1 MEKTI
6 KEIHSSKT
14 GKSSDKW
21 ESYLDYYDALLHP
34 YRNSPV
40 RRFEIGVQNSGS
52 LETWAQ
58 YFSHGTHFV
67 GCDINVRCRQLVF
80 DDSRIHVVVGD
91 ANSPDAYAAVRSI
104 SNTYDVIID
113 DGAHRST
120 DIVQS
125 FVNYFPMVAPGGV
138 YVVEDTHA
146 LYGTHFGADYGGGI
160 LNERSAIKL
169 FLKLAD
175 VVNYEWWHQDVELHR
190 FMTSFFPAGVPDFIA
205 AGWVASVSFRNS
217 IVEIRK
223 EKTPGHRKVGRRL
236 VCGTDRRVSDP

>member
-40 RRFEIGVQNSGS
+40 RLFEIGVQNGGS

-80 DDSRIHVVVGD
+80 DDSRIHVVVGGVAD
-91 ANSPDAYAAVRSI
+91 RCRACLSTGSDSAV
-104 SNTYDVIID
+104 
-113 DGAHRST
+113 G
-120 DIVQS
+120 
-125 FVNYFPMVAPGGV
+125 
-138 YVVEDTHA
+138 
-146 LYGTHFGADYGGGI
+146 
-160 LNERSAIKL
+160 
-169 FLKLAD
+169 
-175 VVNYEWWHQDVELHR
+175 
-190 FMTSFFPAGVPDFIA
+190 
-205 AGWVASVSFRNS
+205 
-217 IVEIRK
+217 
-223 EKTPGHRKVGRRL
+223 
-236 VCGTDRRVSDP
+236 